1 MAGEMVAIPNQLLP
15 LLATYDYEALRDDIE
30 RRGVIVPVIVNKAT
44 GEIIDGHH
52 RVQIA
57 EELGIEYPV
66 EAVDIEDVAEA
77 RIIAVGLNVKRRRL
91 SLEQRQE
98 LAKALRQDGWTQQEI
113 ADAIGVVQQTV
124 ANWLK
129 EEIEGDVTNTKNGNG
144 YTMRA
149 NAKLSAEQKNEI
161 YERAQAGESQTALA
175 ADYSVTRP
183 AIHKAIK
190 AVARKLEREANI
202 KSQTL
207 HDVVD
212 NPPTIEL
219 ADAVEWLERQPQ
231 CDLLLTDPP
240 YSTDVDDISAFAES
254 WLPLALSKLKS
265 TGRAFVFVGAY
276 PEELAAYMN
285 IAMPTQVL
293 VWTYKN
299 TLGPS
304 PKLDYKL
311 NWQAILYYRMPD
323 AEPLDCPVMLE
334 QFSVQEIN
342 APDGRLGDRYHA
354 WQKPM
359 EIGERFVRHATREGD
374 LVLDPFCCTGTFLL
388 AAAKYGR
395 EARGCDLSMEHLNV
409 AESRGCRIVGGAA

>member
-1 MAGEMVAIPNQLLP
+1 MSNESVARQMTDSTRAEIVRAGQM
-15 LLATYDYEALRDDIE
+15 
-30 RRGVIVPVIVNKAT
+30 
-44 GEIIDGHH
+44 
-52 RVQIA
+52 
-57 EELGIEYPV
+57 
-66 EAVDIEDVAEA
+66 
-77 RIIAVGLNVKRRRL
+77 
-91 SLEQRQE
+91 SL
-98 LAKALRQDGWTQQEI
+98 QEI
-113 ADAIGVVQQTV
+113 ANEVNDLVGGMERDVWEIGRLCSMASARCEDPDCGVDGPNPNVRFGRWVGENFSSTLHRTLLNYRRMHEVFGARRDEVDYLPQSALYMLAEPKVDEYREEILQDLAQLDKAGVAETKKAISERIIGKRKDAIASQIVEDIGEFQPV
-124 ANWLK
+124 AEL
-129 EEIEGDVTNTKNGNG
+129 GD
-144 YTMRA
+144 
-149 NAKLSAEQKNEI
+149 
-161 YERAQAGESQTALA
+161 
-175 ADYSVTRP
+175 
-183 AIHKAIK
+183 AIK
-190 AVARKLEREANI
+190 
-202 KSQTL
+202 
-207 HDVVD
+207 
-212 NPPTIEL
+212 
-219 ADAVEWLERQPQ
+219 WLERQPQ

-240 YSTDVDDISAFAES
+240 YSTDVDDIAAFAES

-276 PEELAAYMN
+276 PQELTAYMN

-323 AEPLDCPVMLE
+323 ADPLDCPVMLE

-359 EIGERFVRHATREGD
+359 EIGERFVRHATQPGD

-395 EARGCDLSMEHLNV
+395 NAIGCDLSPEHLEI
-409 AESRGCRIVGGAA
+409 AKQRGCKVLGVRDEG